1 MKKKEVISAN
11 YLDFVPRHRP
21 SLQYTMDNQ
30 GKITLLQENKGVFH
44 FLAQKILKK
53 PKVSQIHLDEMGNF
67 VWPLIDGT
75 RTVYEIAELVKAE
88 FGDKAEPL
96 YDRLVQY
103 IRNLEAYGFVEVQ
116 LSLDHKSRR
125 QQRIV

>member
-96 YDRLVQY
+96 YERIVQY
-103 IRNLEAYGFVEVQ
+103 IQTLENYGFIEVREKT
-116 LSLDHKSRR
+116 LDKP
-125 QQRIV
+125 IIL

>member
-44 FLAQKILKK
+44 ILAQKILKK
-53 PKVSQIHLDEMGNF
+53 PITG
-67 VWPLIDGT
+67 LIIKDQEQ
-75 RTVYEIAELVKAE
+75 Y
-88 FGDKAEPL
+88 L
-96 YDRLVQY
+96 YVDL
-103 IRNLEAYGFVEVQ
+103 F
-116 LSLDHKSRR
+116 LSLE
-125 QQRIV
+125 V

>member
-44 FLAQKILKK
+44 FLEQKILKK

-116 LSLDHKSRR
+116 GEK
-125 QQRIV
+125 

>member
-1 MKKKEVISAN
+1 MKTKSKKEKAESAN
-11 YLDFVPRHRP
+11 YLDYVPMHNEDKYP
-21 SLQYTMDNQ
+21 FQTDDN
-30 GKITLLQENKGVFH
+30 GEVTIMVENKGVFNKI
-44 FLAQKILKK
+44 AQVVFRK
-53 PKVSQIHLDEMGNF
+53 PRISKIHLDEMGNF

-116 LSLDHKSRR
+116 GEK
-125 QQRIV
+125 